1 MSLIKYSLE
10 FPIKT
15 SVSVL
20 YNRLSTPSG
29 LSEWFADNVN
39 IKNNVL
45 TFFWEGSEEEAIV
58 LKKKKNVFIQYQWI
72 EDKSEEKYFEFMIQI
87 DPMTK
92 DICLIVTDFAED
104 EYDKE
109 EDIQLWIKQIEN
121 LKKAIGI

>member
-39 IKNNVL
+39 IKNNIL

-72 EDKSEEKYFEFMIQI
+72 EDNSKDKYFEFMIQI

-104 EYDKE
+104 EYEKE

-121 LKKAIGI
+121 LKNAIGI